1 MSHAILAQ
9 VNDSPAQTGVSG
21 IVAKLR
27 TAIRIEIPIGYQDE
41 TGFHMCVEPA
51 EKEVRWP
58 RILVEG
64 KHGSISM
71 CTEFQNLLE

>member
-9 VNDSPAQTGVSG
+9 VNDSLARTGVSG

-27 TAIRIEIPIGYQDE
+27 KAIRIEIPIGYQDD
-41 TGFHMCVEPA
+41 TGFHRGVEPA
-51 EKEVRWP
+51 ENEFRWP
-58 RILVEG
+58 RILGEG